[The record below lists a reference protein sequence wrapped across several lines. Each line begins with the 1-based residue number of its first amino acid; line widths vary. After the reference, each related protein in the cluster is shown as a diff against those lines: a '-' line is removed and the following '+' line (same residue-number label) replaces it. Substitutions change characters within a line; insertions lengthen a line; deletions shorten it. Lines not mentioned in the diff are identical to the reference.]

1 VHLRRLQLRNHRN
14 YAHLDLSMEPGINVF
29 IGANGQGKTNLLESV
44 AMLALSASPR
54 ARRDIEL
61 VGPVAAAS
69 RIEAEVESGGRR
81 MELLIALN
89 VEGERARRTIE
100 VDGARRRAFDL
111 PGHFRVTLFWPDDL
125 GLIKAGPD
133 QRRRFLNQLLV
144 QVQPGYARAL
154 SGLRR
159 ILEQR
164 NSLLKRIA
172 GGDEAASELE
182 VWNAELV
189 RVGSDVANARAEAVR
204 QLAPEAVR
212 FHAEIGGGEQ
222 LEIAYLGPPE
232 DMSAAVHNSLGEDL
246 RRGVTSVG
254 PHRDDLR
261 VLLGGEDARGYG
273 SQGQQRTAVV
283 SLKLAEA
290 ELVARRTGERP
301 VLLLDDVLSE
311 LDLERRAAL
320 LRQVGGGGQV
330 VITSVDA
337 GPFPPDLIATA
348 KVWCVTAGQV
358 KPCG

>member
-1 VHLRRLQLRNHRN
+1 VLLRRLQLRNHRN
-14 YAHLDLSMEPGINVF
+14 YAHLDISMEPGVNVF
-29 IGANGQGKTNLLESV
+29 LGANGQGKTNLLESV
-44 AMLALSASPR
+44 AMLALSTSPR
-54 ARRDIEL
+54 ARREVEL

-69 RIEAEVESGGRR
+69 RIEAEVESSGRR
-81 MELLIALN
+81 MELVIALN

-100 VDGARRRAFDL
+100 VDGARRRAIDL

-172 GGDEAASELE
+172 AGEAGTDELD

-189 RVGSDVANARAEAVR
+189 RVGTEVVDARAGAVNE
-204 QLAPEAVR
+204 LAPEAAR
-212 FHAEIGGGEQ
+212 RHAEIGAGERLQ
-222 LEIAYLGPPE
+222 IEYLGPPE
-232 DMSAAVHNSLGEDL
+232 DMAAAVHNSQAEDL
-246 RRGVTSVG
+246 RRGTTSIG

-261 VLLGGEDARGYG
+261 VLLDGQDARGYA

-311 LDLERRAAL
+311 LDLERRGAL
-320 LRQVGGGGQV
+320 LRHVGGGGQV
-330 VITSVDA
+330 VITSVDV
-337 GPFPPDLIATA
+337 GPFPPDLIAKA
-348 KVWCVTAGQV
+348 SIWNVEAGQV